1 MQIIKALAAFYT
13 ALVHQDCEHPR
24 VAPPGSSCR
33 SGHNQAHATE
43 TPSTY
48 CEDCG
53 YKVRALWSICR
64 CRTCGGK
71 RQPKRGMD
79 RRIRPL
85 YRYCQHCGQT
95 DFQLIKKDRINVHEM
110 PYALLT
116 KEIDYTEERQPS
128 PKRAA
133 NPFVAAYRQ
142 LDIVEGEVLHRS
154 EEVFSRSQH
163 PGYSQTTADGF
174 HRSSR

>member
-1 MQIIKALAAFYT
+1 MQIIKAIAAFYT

-24 VAPPGSSCR
+24 VAAPGCHGKPAQGLGSEPT
-33 SGHNQAHATE
+33 A
-43 TPSTY
+43 PSTY
-48 CEDCG
+48 CGDCG

-79 RRIRPL
+79 GRIRPL

-128 PKRAA
+128 PKRAE
-133 NPFVAAYRQ
+133 NPFVTAYRQ

-154 EEVFSRSQH
+154 EEVFAGNRHHTQH
-163 PGYSQTTADGF
+163 RADGF
-174 HRSSR
+174 HRTTR

>member
-1 MQIIKALAAFYT
+1 MQLFKALAAFYT
-13 ALVHQDCEHPR
+13 ALFNSDCEHPR
-24 VAPPGSSCR
+24 VAPRGEGTP
-33 SGHNQAHATE
+33 HAAFCT
-43 TPSTY
+43 
-48 CEDCG
+48 DCG
-53 YKVRALWSICR
+53 YKVRAMWSICR
-64 CRTCGGK
+64 CRTCGSK

-79 RRIRPL
+79 GRVSPL

-128 PKRAA
+128 PKRSP
-133 NPFVAAYRQ
+133 NPFEAAYRN

-154 EEVFSRSQH
+154 EEILSSSKPRNHFS
-163 PGYSQTTADGF
+163 DGF
-174 HRSSR
+174 YRS